1 MMDWI
6 FVTEE
11 GVCDLRTA
19 GVLIRNGRIVVQRD
33 RDGSEY
39 AIPGG
44 HVRIGETTQD
54 ALLREYREETG
65 AAVRILRLLWTEEC
79 FWEMNGRRMHN
90 LTFYYLI
97 ELCEGSDIPDKADF
111 LPHHDNDRVMLGWMP
126 VDQLQHVTIYPDFI
140 KNEIHQLADHPKHFI
155 SRY

>member
-1 MMDWI
+1 MDWI

-79 FWEMNGRRMHN
+79 FCEMNGRRMHN
-90 LTFYYLI
+90 LTFL
-97 ELCEGSDIPDKADF
+97 LPD
-111 LPHHDNDRVMLGWMP
+111 RTVRGLG
-126 VDQLQHVTIYPDFI
+126 
-140 KNEIHQLADHPKHFI
+140 HPRQGGFPAP
-155 SRY
+155 S